1 MILLAKDAW
10 EVKET
15 KNKGHGLFAKKD
27 IRAGVVVGDYLGRV
41 MRTADVDIKGGETNL
56 YLMYYHDKAS
66 IYPDLQKAG
75 IHLLNHSCTPNTW
88 IYVHQG
94 HTLFFALRHIFSG
107 EEITTSYMLSPK
119 DEFCNP
125 CSHVCKC
132 ASPMCTGS
140 MHLPAERY
148 AKWDIF
154 QKEHSK
160 KSRRKRIR
168 YNKSLAPLSMYPK
181 KIPDHPIYSLFGY
194 VKGKSVVC
202 EDKDIP
208 KVNTLR
214 SLIREKGRMV
224 DFPNLN
230 LKVYGVID
238 NKVISEALTT
248 G

>member
-1 MILLAKDAW
+1 MILLAKNAW

-15 KNKGHGLFAKKD
+15 KNKGRDLFAKKD

-41 MRTADVDIKGGETNL
+41 MRTAEVSIEGETNL

-125 CSHVCKC
+125 CPHVCKC

-140 MHLPAERY
+140 MHLPSERY

-168 YNKSLAPLSMYPK
+168 YNKSLAPLSVYPK
-181 KIPDHPIYSLFGY
+181 KIPDHPIYNLFGY